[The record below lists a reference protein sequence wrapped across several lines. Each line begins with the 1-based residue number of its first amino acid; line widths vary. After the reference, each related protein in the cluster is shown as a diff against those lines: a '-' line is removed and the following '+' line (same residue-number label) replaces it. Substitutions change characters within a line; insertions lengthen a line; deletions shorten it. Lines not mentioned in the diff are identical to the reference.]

1 MLMVMGV
8 CSLLLG
14 TGLLVGGGVSVMS
27 ARRAR
32 GVAVAARGV
41 VVALEKRVLSPGSS
55 GVYCPVVEFVTGAGE
70 RVRFESAF
78 GTMPASHR
86 VGAAVALLYDPAAPA
101 KAEVDSVLARW
112 MYPGCLLAMG
122 AGACFF
128 GVVFA
133 GIQVLLWSSASQ
145 F

>member
-1 MLMVMGV
+1 MLMAMGV
-8 CSLLLG
+8 CALLLG
-14 TGLLVGGGVSVMS
+14 IALLLGGVVSVVS

-55 GVYCPVVEFVTGAGE
+55 GVWCPVIEFVTAAGE
-70 RVRFESAF
+70 RVRFESGF
-78 GTMPASHR
+78 GTMPASHK

-101 KAEVDSVLARW
+101 RAEVDSALSRW
-112 MYPGCLLAMG
+112 IYPGCLLAMG

-133 GIQVLLWSSASQ
+133 GIQLLLWSSASH